1 MSQGSSQIPEAS
13 PETRWW
19 QGVEQFNSG
28 EFYACHDTLEA
39 LWIEA
44 IEPDRTFYQ
53 GILQVA
59 VALYHLGNRNL
70 RGALILLGE
79 GCHRL
84 RRYQPD
90 YEEIDVDSL
99 VEQSLALLDLLQ
111 QAEPEQIEAIAQ
123 QVILLPE
130 GGSVSQPVALPQ
142 IISLKLSEQ

>member
-1 MSQGSSQIPEAS
+1 MSQT
-13 PETRWW
+13 ETQFW

-39 LWIEA
+39 LWMEA

-79 GCHRL
+79 GSNRL

-90 YEEIDVDSL
+90 YGEVNVDSL
-99 VEQSLALLDLLQ
+99 VGQSLTLLDWLQ
-111 QAEPEQIEAIAQ
+111 QIEPEQIEAIAQ
-123 QVILLPE
+123 QVVLLQK
-130 GGSVSQPVALPQ
+130 GGSASQPVALPQ
-142 IISLKLSEQ
+142 IVRLEAQDS